1 MIGGR
6 EKKRG
11 QRARK
16 MAARRETKKNSS
28 IVLISSDAKVFEV
41 SAQDAKLSPTLVDK
55 INRGVKEV
63 KFKINGDLLTLIVVY
78 LEIHKGIEPPPS
90 CKPLQHT
97 TMAKNCGEKNARYVD
112 NIWDTNLYDIYDLL
126 PVLEEFGIPSLFEL
140 FCAKI
145 AHAIKGKSL
154 IEARQIVR
162 GPVEP
167 SP

>member
-1 MIGGR
+1 MLER
-6 EKKRG
+6 
-11 QRARK
+11 
-16 MAARRETKKNSS
+16 MAARRETKKNNS

-41 SAQDAKLSPTLVDK
+41 TAQDAKLSTLLTDK

-63 KFKINGDLLTLIVVY
+63 KFNIRGDLLTLIVVY
-78 LEIHKGIEPPPS
+78 LEIHKGIEPPEI
-90 CKPLQHT
+90 CRPLQHT
-97 TMAKNCGEKNARYVD
+97 TMAKNCGEKNGRYVD

-126 PVLEEFGIPSLFEL
+126 PMLEEFGIPSLFKL

-162 GPVEP
+162 GPGVP